1 MSHSSEPTELE
12 ADRPLKNLS
21 VQGLPGSGEHSL
33 SRYQAML
40 LEKLARMRRNRRE
53 YNYRPDAEDWIQKAM
68 DRAIYSTFLECLNE
82 GVGRQAKA
90 ILSEAS
96 EAEGIDAEQAEQSAA
111 EL

>member
-12 ADRPLKNLS
+12 ADRPVKNLS
-21 VQGLPGSGEHSL
+21 VQGLPGGGEHSL

-40 LEKLARMRRNRRE
+40 LEKLERMRRNRRE

-68 DRAIYSTFLECLNE
+68 VRAIYSTFLECLNE
-82 GVGRQAKA
+82 GVGTQAKA
-90 ILSEAS
+90 ILSEAEGI
-96 EAEGIDAEQAEQSAA
+96 EAEEAEQSAA

>member
-12 ADRPLKNLS
+12 ADRPTRNLS
-21 VQGLPGSGEHSL
+21 VHRLPGGGARSVTP
-33 SRYQAML
+33 YQATL
-40 LEKLARMRRNRRE
+40 LEKLERMRRNRRE

-68 DRAIYSTFLECLNE
+68 DRAIYSTFLECLDE

-90 ILSEAS
+90 ILSEA
-96 EAEGIDAEQAEQSAA
+96 EGIDAEEAEQSAA